1 MQGVFRVLV
10 FRVLVNCVPQDIKIL
25 STYFLIPVGLVWREN
40 NLTAQIREVISIA
53 TKALEENFRPKRE
66 EPTEFR

>member
-1 MQGVFRVLV
+1 MQGVFRAL
-10 FRVLVNCVPQDIKIL
+10 LVNCVPQDIKIL

-40 NLTAQIREVISIA
+40 NLTAQIREVISIV